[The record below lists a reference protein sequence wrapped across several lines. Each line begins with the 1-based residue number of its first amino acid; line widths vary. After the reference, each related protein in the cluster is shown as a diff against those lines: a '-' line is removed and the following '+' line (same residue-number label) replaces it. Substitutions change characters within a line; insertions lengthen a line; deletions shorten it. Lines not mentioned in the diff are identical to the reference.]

1 MGNKTKKRTLYFLL
15 PLFIL
20 FFSCQEKKT
29 NVKAENTSI
38 EWRKKDWNFGN
49 VIQGEEV
56 AHTFHF
62 RNTGQSNLF
71 IKKIETGC
79 GCTIANYDKVPVL
92 PGKEGKIEITFN
104 SAGRYGKQY
113 KEICIFANIPEKQTI
128 LSFTANVTE

>member
-56 AHTFHF
+56 AYTFHF

-113 KEICIFANIPEKQTI
+113 KEISIFANLPEKQTI